1 MKNQYS
7 SEIEKLLPNEFLYA
21 LGVYMQLCAHI
32 EKNASALIVCLS
44 GVFPSDANWLENY
57 WKNRKRSTSDLIRE
71 LKRCSSKA
79 EEFGFSSELKT
90 LCSWINEFKRNR
102 HLAAHGAFYGS
113 PSGFLR
119 VDYVHNDGSF
129 TEPLYRTDRTAITMD
144 LVDEA
149 IRDADRI
156 FIVLIGMLEK
166 IREGLYREV
175 SFHTIPVVV
184 HPNSQP

>member
-1 MKNQYS
+1 STLRDRVPRRMLTLK
-7 SEIEKLLPNEFLYA
+7 E
-21 LGVYMQLCAHI
+21 LC
-32 EKNASALIVCLS
+32 L
-44 GVFPSDANWLENY
+44 
-57 WKNRKRSTSDLIRE
+57 
-71 LKRCSSKA
+71 
-79 EEFGFSSELKT
+79 
-90 LCSWINEFKRNR
+90 WINKYKSNR

-119 VDYVHNDGSF
+119 VDYVHNDGSSK
-129 TEPLYRTDRTAITMD
+129 EPLYRSERTAITMD

-149 IRDADRI
+149 IRDADSI
-156 FIVLIGMLEK
+156 FIVLIDMLEK